1 MFGLTSERSNVGR
14 IELSSSRFRRVSLNG
29 IVLIALVAGIIGP
42 IASVANATPIVA
54 VDDAGADDEPGQ
66 KDLNALSVDYGLPG
80 ATAIDVKWN
89 WDNTSTSGN
98 NTRDGGALFDTDDDG
113 FANYS
118 LYVTVATDGTWVT
131 RLFTCT
137 ADNRTDRCAGPTLA
151 GTFASTVSVSIEGN
165 SDPFGV
171 PSSPD
176 FDPNH
181 VTGNTCATNPACYTD
196 DTVADTNIVLAD
208 FVGTSTPT
216 LLNVCSYPSG
226 EPNSDPSDCVF
237 EPNSG
242 FLTIVKA
249 ANPSDGTEFTFN
261 ASEASTDGTTSWT
274 IIGSSSAPFI
284 SYAPTTTL
292 DLNEAVPAGWD
303 LNSAS
308 CAIQTATP
316 TPTGTGTA
324 TGVDNLEIRSGLETI
339 CTFTDTKQNPSMTV
353 EKTST
358 TTSLSAP
365 ATVTY
370 SYLVT
375 NTGNVTLTGIA
386 LVDDNDNN
394 DMSCPATTLA
404 VGANMTCTATHTF
417 TQAELDAN
425 GSPTAGSAN
434 LTNNVTA
441 SSNEAPDATDSLDIP
456 INRPV
461 TAQILPTATTCQ
473 NYLDGAQSLLFENYT
488 VKSGLI
494 NSVAPGVFFY
504 YNTITVNSL
513 PYTFTLT
520 QSNTS
525 GALNWKP
532 IPVVSVGQIVL
543 YNANTCTKSR
553 AQGTTTYDPNTGTV
567 SMTVTAT
574 GTYVIGIKY
583 DPTALKGT
591 PVSGPPYPSV
601 VYTFVDPPGSTGPS
615 ITVRPKP

>member
-1 MFGLTSERSNVGR
+1 M
-14 IELSSSRFRRVSLNG
+14 SSSRLRRASLHG

-42 IASVANATPIVA
+42 IAPVANAAPIVS

-80 ATAIDVKWN
+80 ATVIDVKWN
-89 WDNTSTSGN
+89 WDNTSTTGN

-118 LYVTVATDGTWVT
+118 LYVTVATNGTWVT
-131 RLFTCT
+131 QLFACGG
-137 ADNRTDRCAGPTLA
+137 DSNSDRCSGPSLV
-151 GTFASTVSVSIEGN
+151 GTFSSTATVSTVTN

-171 PSSPD
+171 LSSPD
-176 FDPNH
+176 FDQTH
-181 VTGNTCATNPACYTD
+181 VTGNTCATNPACYTA
-196 DTVADTNIVLAD
+196 DTIADTNIVLAD
-208 FVGTSTPT
+208 FVGTGTPT

-226 EPNSDPSDCVF
+226 QPNSDPSDCVF

-242 FLTIVKA
+242 FLTIVKD

-261 ASEASTDGTTSWT
+261 ASEASNDESTSWT
-274 IIGSSSAPFI
+274 IIGDGSVQLI
-284 SYAPTTTL
+284 SYSATTTL
-292 DLNEAVPAGWD
+292 DLNEVVPTGWN

-316 TPTGTGTA
+316 EPTGTGTA
-324 TGVDNLEIRSGLETI
+324 AGVGNFEIRSGLETI
-339 CTFTDTKQNPSMTV
+339 CTFTDTKQNAAMTV
-353 EKTST
+353 EKSST
-358 TTSLSAP
+358 TSSLSAP

-375 NTGNVTLTGIA
+375 NTGNVTLTGIG
-386 LVDDNDNN
+386 LVDDNDTAAGV
-394 DMSCPATTLA
+394 SCPATTLA
-404 VGANMTCTATHTF
+404 VGATLTCSATHTF

-425 GSPTAGSAN
+425 GSPTAGSGK

-441 SSNEAPDATDSLDIP
+441 SSNEAPDATDTLDIP
-456 INRPV
+456 INKPV
-461 TAQILPTATTCQ
+461 TAQILPTATTCAD
-473 NYLDGAQSLLFENYT
+473 YLAGASSLLYENYT
-488 VKSGLI
+488 VKSGQI

-504 YNTITVNSL
+504 YNKITVTSA

-525 GALNWKP
+525 GSMNWKP
-532 IPVVSVGQIVL
+532 IPVQTLGQIVL
-543 YNANTCTKSR
+543 FNADTCTKSR
-553 AQGTTTYDPNTGTV
+553 AQGTTTYDTGTGTV
-567 SMTVTAT
+567 SLTVNAP
-574 GTYVIGIKY
+574 GTYVVGIKY

-591 PVSGPPYPSV
+591 PVTSPYPTV
-601 VYTFVDPPGSTGPS
+601 VYTFIDLPGSTGPS